1 MLEFMEKRKK
11 SQAFVFKIDIQP
23 GKWLQQT
30 IQSNRENTN
39 LGSIRI
45 DNQIV
50 FAYLEFVGLEG
61 YFGRG
66 IQYILEKEMAT
77 HSSTLAQKVPC
88 MEEPGGVAKSRT
100 RLSNFTLTFILYRK
114 YVSEIKETS
123 GAENTVVRLLVA
135 GQAGSRTTCRGKM
148 EKQ

>member
-1 MLEFMEKRKK
+1 
-11 SQAFVFKIDIQP
+11 
-23 GKWLQQT
+23 
-30 IQSNRENTN
+30 
-39 LGSIRI
+39 
-45 DNQIV
+45 
-50 FAYLEFVGLEG
+50 
-61 YFGRG
+61 
-66 IQYILEKEMAT
+66 
-77 HSSTLAQKVPC
+77 

-100 RLSNFTLTFILYRK
+100 RLSDFTLTFILYRK

>member
-1 MLEFMEKRKK
+1 M
-11 SQAFVFKIDIQP
+11 
-23 GKWLQQT
+23 QQT

-66 IQYILEKEMAT
+66 IQYILEKELSLGCRDFPVSYWDA
-77 HSSTLAQKVPC
+77 SGVLP
-88 MEEPGGVAKSRT
+88 PGFRCP
-100 RLSNFTLTFILYRK
+100 LPF
-114 YVSEIKETS
+114 
-123 GAENTVVRLLVA
+123 LV
-135 GQAGSRTTCRGKM
+135 GG
-148 EKQ
+148 